1 MSGIFLYLIKYRN
14 QRVCNLAAMTII
26 LDDSLIRDQLYPF
39 AQIRHAADIRVGI
52 LTIREKWEK
61 ILGYAVSLDAKAYF
75 NSVEE
80 SGKTEMPDIIA
91 ANIIPTKEWVTE
103 LLKGGNMDRLFSNNE
118 GQRTINRPWE
128 IFQHND
134 WALRKD
140 FELICSGRTSQPI
153 SSTNTLIN
161 PEQIFMEAGAAVE
174 HAILNAT
181 DGPIYIGKNATIM
194 EGSMIRGPFAL
205 CEGAFVKMGA
215 KIYGA
220 TTIGPFC
227 VAAGEIKNSILFGY
241 SNKAHDGYL
250 GDSVLGEWC
259 NLGAGTS
266 NSNVKNTAGAVKAW
280 NNATQDWEEVGLK
293 CGLMMGDYSRS
304 AINTSFNTGTVIGV
318 SSHIFGQGFPP
329 KFVPDFTWGD
339 VPYAYEKALTDIQN
353 WKQLKGATINEAE
366 QQRLHEIYHK
376 N

>member
-1 MSGIFLYLIKYRN
+1 
-14 QRVCNLAAMTII
+14 MTII

-80 SGKTEMPDIIA
+80 SGRTEMPAIIA
-91 ANIIPTKEWVTE
+91 ANTIPTKEWVTE

-118 GQRTINRPWE
+118 GHRTISRPWE

-161 PEQIFMEAGAAVE
+161 PEQIFMEVGAVVE

-205 CEGAFVKMGA
+205 CEGAVVKMGA

-339 VPYAYEKALTDIQN
+339 VPYAFEKALTDIQN